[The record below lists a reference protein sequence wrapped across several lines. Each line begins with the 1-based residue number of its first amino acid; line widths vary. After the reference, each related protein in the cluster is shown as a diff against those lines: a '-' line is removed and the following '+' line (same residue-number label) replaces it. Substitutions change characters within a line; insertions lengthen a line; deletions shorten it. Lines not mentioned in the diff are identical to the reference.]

1 MLSKPS
7 LWLPIC
13 ANCFIFVEQMEMSQ
27 TGNEDT
33 SNENKYS
40 WKSQGLIDL
49 LYYILQTNDWLHG

>member
-1 MLSKPS
+1 
-7 LWLPIC
+7 
-13 ANCFIFVEQMEMSQ
+13 MEMSQ

-49 LYYILQTNDWLHG
+49 LYYILQTND